1 MTVPQEPAARPRA
14 TSYQPM
20 RRKLPIW
27 ILITGLLLSGA
38 YAQQIRLLRIN
49 RDPYGYPRPANGE
62 TNVPASTSIFF
73 ELSIQEEKKP
83 KPVEPSVEAQV
94 GGFDSAGKSQDII
107 DLDSV
112 AVQIRQE
119 NHTAVEIL
127 GPGQK
132 FAEGYFG
139 KANYNGAQKST
150 VIVYIDSK
158 KELQPSTSYYIR
170 ASAKSRGGAVLGAK
184 DGQWKFTTEDKAA
197 THAVSFQLDLSK
209 RPVRWH
215 GGFFTGFC
223 KTTFCTSS
231 ANRME
236 SYALMDRVRKQFPK
250 SWSVVRDIHLGT
262 EYQPKD
268 NAVITWALPNIVR
281 ERETRRIAAVEKDEN
296 GILLRVEDFFGH
308 EQYGIASN
316 RPLAGDYHPGDEILI
331 ADGVSDAR
339 AKVIKLVDDSG
350 PLRSLLVTSFTNPA
364 AGWKIEYT
372 KPLPTMEDLRWP
384 GLFPSGGCYLRK
396 FAPAGTPH
404 YYWER
409 LDKEWDI
416 HQRQFGRR
424 IEVNICA
431 ALGDLSIDG
440 QNWNRPKDYA
450 EHHQVVYDLAAHVID
465 RYGKASLDFYWSVF
479 NEVDLA
485 ASFWRCKDWNEMQR
499 FYDYTIDAVCRAF
512 EDRGYDSS
520 KVIVGGLE
528 LGAIFGAK
536 VDMPALRYFLIHCSP
551 TATGP
556 GALPQ
561 NTAFIDQRLD
571 GKRSKRVENLCG
583 KTGGKGS
590 PCNFISVHTY
600 NASPVAAAKL
610 INAKKIA
617 LEVDSNYYADLWINS
632 GESCPGWSPPP
643 DTAAAES
650 YMANGFWPTWSADFA
665 RRLLA
670 QAAEDKRY
678 AFGESLISVWPWPN
692 RNFERN
698 LDSETRLIAV
708 DDNGDGRKDRDQ
720 IIAEP
725 ILYFVGLMAGM
736 GDDYLVLPEQK
747 IGGFAV
753 SGFASKKP
761 DAINALLYSHHPL
774 DIQSRSKNLFEITLD
789 LNDIPWKNVR
799 VTEYRFDKD
808 NNSYYHL
815 ALELRDR
822 SVRKTVPADREICY
836 SAEEA
841 RRLQE
846 LSMLHVTKDSRH
858 NVGAGGTLRLPI
870 TLAANGAN
878 FIVIEPAANP

>member
-1 MTVPQEPAARPRA
+1 MRALAESWPASGRLGRPV
-14 TSYQPM
+14 TN
-20 RRKLPIW
+20 KLAAGT
-27 ILITGLLLSGA
+27 LITGLLSGA
-38 YAQQIRLLRIN
+38 YAQPIKLLKNN

-62 TNVPASTSIFF
+62 TNVPTGTSIFF
-73 ELSIQEEKKP
+73 ELNIQDGTKA
-83 KPVEPSVEAQV
+83 KPVEPSLEAQV
-94 GGFDSAGKSQDII
+94 GGFDLAGQSKDVI
-107 DLDSV
+107 DLDSIT
-112 AVQIRQE
+112 VQLRREDQPPFK
-119 NHTAVEIL
+119 VL
-127 GPGQK
+127 GQGQH
-132 FAEGYFG
+132 FTEGYSG
-139 KANYNGAQKST
+139 TVKQHGTQKST
-150 VIVYIDSK
+150 VIVYIDSN
-158 KELQPSTSYYIR
+158 KELNPLTTYYITVNAR
-170 ASAKSRGGAVLGAK
+170 SRNGAVLGK
-184 DGQWKFTTEDKAA
+184 DGQWRFITEEKAA
-197 THAVSFQLDLSK
+197 VHPVSFQLDLS
-209 RPVRWH
+209 RPPVRWH

-231 ANRME
+231 VNRMQ
-236 SYALMDRVRKQFPK
+236 SYELMDQVRKQCPK
-250 SWSVVRDIHLGT
+250 AWSVVRDIHLGS

-268 NAVITWALPNIVR
+268 NSIITWALPNIVR
-281 ERETRRIAAVEKDEN
+281 ERETRCIAAIEDHPGDGK
-296 GILLRVEDFFGH
+296 LLRVEDFFGH
-308 EQYGIASN
+308 EQYGIESN
-316 RPLAGDYHPGDEILI
+316 RPLAGDYHAGDEILV
-331 ADGVSDAR
+331 ADGISDAR
-339 AKVIKLVDDSG
+339 AKVIRIVDDSG
-350 PLRSLLVTSFTNPA
+350 PLKSLLVTAFTNPA
-364 AGWKIEYT
+364 VGWKTEYT
-372 KPLPTMEDLRWP
+372 KPLPTKEDLNWP
-384 GLFPSGGCYLRK
+384 GLFPAGGCYLRK
-396 FAPAGTPH
+396 FDPAGTPH
-404 YYWER
+404 YYWGR

-424 IEVNICA
+424 LEVNICA
-431 ALGDLSIDG
+431 ALGDVSIDG
-440 QNWNRPKDYA
+440 RDWNRPKDYV

-465 RYGKASLDFYWSVF
+465 RYGKASLSFYWSVF

-485 ASFWRCKDWNEMQR
+485 ANFWRCKDWNEMQR
-499 FYDYTIDAVCRAF
+499 FYDYTVDAVCRAF

-536 VDMPALRYFLIHCSP
+536 VDMPALRYFLVHCSP
-551 TATGP
+551 TATGS

-561 NTAFIDQRLD
+561 NAAFIDRSLD
-571 GKRSKRVENLCG
+571 GKRSNRVENLCG

-590 PCNFISVHTY
+590 PCDFISVHTY

-610 INAKKIA
+610 TNAKKIA

-670 QAAEDKRY
+670 QAAEDKRH

-708 DDNGDGRKDRDQ
+708 DDDGDGRKDRDQ

-725 ILYFVGLMAGM
+725 TPYFVGLMAGM

-761 DAINALLYSHHPL
+761 DAINAILYSHDPL

-789 LNDIPWKNVR
+789 LSDIPWSKVR
-799 VTEYRFDKD
+799 VTEYRYDKD
-808 NNSYYHL
+808 NNSYYRL

-822 SVRKTVPADREICY
+822 PASKVALAGQEVCY

-841 RRLQE
+841 ARLKE

-858 NVGAGGTLRLPI
+858 SVGAGGTLRLPI
-870 TLAANGAN
+870 TVAANGAN
-878 FIVIEPAANP
+878 FVVIEPAANP

>member
-1 MTVPQEPAARPRA
+1 
-14 TSYQPM
+14 M
-20 RRKLPIW
+20 RRELPTW
-27 ILITGLLLSGA
+27 TLITVLLLSGA
-38 YAQQIRLLRIN
+38 YAQPIKLLKNN

-62 TNVPASTSIFF
+62 TNVPTGTSIFF
-73 ELSIQEEKKP
+73 ELNIQEGKRV

-94 GGFDSAGKSQDII
+94 GGFELAGQSKDVI

-112 AVQIRQE
+112 TVQIRQE
-119 NHTAVEIL
+119 GHPAMEIL
-127 GPGQK
+127 GVGLK
-132 FAEGYFG
+132 FAQGYFG
-139 KANYNGAQKST
+139 KATYNGAQHST
-150 VIVYIDSK
+150 AIVYIDGK
-158 KELQPSTSYYIR
+158 NELKPSTSYYIR
-170 ASAKSRGGAVLGAK
+170 VSAKSRDGAVLGEK
-184 DGQWKFTTEDKAA
+184 DRQWRFITEDKAA
-197 THAVSFQLDLSK
+197 VHPVNFQLDLSK
-209 RPVRWH
+209 PPVRWH
-215 GGFFTGFC
+215 GSFFTGFC

-236 SYALMDRVRKQFPK
+236 SYALMDSVRKTFPK
-250 SWSVVRDIHLGT
+250 AWSVVRDVHLGSK
-262 EYQPKD
+262 YQSKD

-281 ERETRRIAAVEKDEN
+281 EQETRRIAAIDKTDN

-308 EQYGIASN
+308 EQYGIGSN

-339 AKVIKLVDDSG
+339 AKVVEVVNDAI
-350 PLRSLLVTSFTNPA
+350 PLKTLLVTAFTNPA
-364 AGWKIEYT
+364 VGWKIDYA
-372 KPLPTMEDLRWP
+372 KPLPTKEDPNWP

-404 YYWER
+404 YYWGR

-465 RYGKASLDFYWSVF
+465 RYGKASMSFYWSVF

-485 ASFWRCKDWNEMQR
+485 ASFWRCRDWNEMQK
-499 FYDYTIDAVCRAF
+499 FYDYTVDAVCRAF

-536 VDMPALRYFLIHCSP
+536 VDMPALRYFLVHCSP
-551 TATGP
+551 TATGQ

-561 NTAFIDQRLD
+561 NAAFIDQRLD

-590 PCNFISVHTY
+590 PCDFISVHTY

-617 LEVDSNYYADLWINS
+617 LEVDGNYYANLWINS

-650 YMANGFWPTWSADFA
+650 YMANGFWPTCSADVA

-692 RNFERN
+692 RNFARN
-698 LDSETRLIAV
+698 LDNETRLIAV
-708 DDNGDGRKDRDQ
+708 DDDDDGRKDREQ

-725 ILYFVGLMAGM
+725 ILHFVGLMAGM

-774 DIQSRSKNLFEITLD
+774 DIQSRSKSMFEITLD
-789 LNDIPWKNVR
+789 LYGIPWKNVR
-799 VTEYRFDKD
+799 VKEYRFDKD
-808 NNSYYHL
+808 NNSYYRL

-822 SVRKTVPADREICY
+822 PARKGALAGQELCY

-841 RRLQE
+841 ARLKE
-846 LSMLHVTKDSRH
+846 LSLLHVTKDSRH
-858 NVGAGGTLRLPI
+858 NVGAGGTLRLPL
-870 TLAANGAN
+870 TVAANGAN
-878 FIVIEPAANP
+878 LIVIEPAANP